1 MDEIERALLGVL
13 TELEQTV
20 EKMAR
25 SNPKPDLQLLFERID
40 ELGGQLPPDADP
52 DLRHYL
58 QRKSYE
64 KARLFLQG
72 RQTEIRAGGCGA

>member
-72 RQTEIRAGGCGA
+72 RQTEIRAGGGGA